1 MKLANPSLLK
11 TIFGLKGNFTAGCSP
26 SRRILSGIEVAAF
39 KGNAQAAAC
48 ISSDFEMSWA
58 FRGSGRQAA
67 EVKGLTERRNVPRI
81 LQLLAEYSIPITWAT
96 VGHLFLE
103 NCTRSETGVPHAHM
117 PRPIANDRWDGDW
130 YVHDPCT
137 DFRRDPL
144 WYAPDLVQQ
153 VIDCKTPQEI
163 GTHSFSHMNFS
174 SRCSTSELVRREME
188 ECIRVM
194 EPFGVRP
201 KALVFPHNI
210 SEYSYLPLLA
220 DAGITAVRHRDEH
233 VRLSYPERTPSG
245 VYKIFESMNLRASK
259 HYDYVDKA
267 KIFIEKAME
276 RRAAYA
282 LWFHPSDPIDVFEN
296 QFRGILKLM
305 NSERE
310 AGRLWTVPMGELVAY
325 CEARE
330 RLALNLHRSENIT
343 TVSLQSSLNTSMY
356 GTPEVSL
363 LIPVQSQPLSAWLE
377 LADGQRKPLKWR
389 LATGGDSQR
398 LLVDVPTG
406 ARTLQLAF

>member
-11 TIFGLKGNFTAGCSP
+11 TIFSLKRNFSEGRSP
-26 SRRILSGIEVAAF
+26 SQRVLSGVEIAPF
-39 KGNAQAAAC
+39 KGNAQAAVC

-58 FRGSGRQAA
+58 FRGRGLKAA
-67 EVKGLTERRNVPRI
+67 ERKGATERQNVPLI
-81 LQLLAEYSIPITWAT
+81 LRLLEEYSIPITWAT

-103 NCTRSETGVPHAHM
+103 SCSRSGTGHAHSDM

-130 YVHDPCT
+130 YMHDPCT
-137 DFRRDPL
+137 DFRKDPL

-174 SRCSTSELVRREME
+174 DRCSTSELVQREME

-194 EPFGVRP
+194 QPFAVRP

-220 DAGITAVRHRDEH
+220 DAGITAVRHRDES

-245 VYKIFESMNLRASK
+245 VYKIYESMNLRAAK

-282 LWFHPSDPIDVFEN
+282 LWFHPSDPIDIFEN
-296 QFRGILKLM
+296 QFRGILKHVD
-305 NSERE
+305 SERR
-310 AGRLWTVPMGELVAY
+310 AGRLWTAPMSELAAY

-330 RLALNLHRSENIT
+330 RLDLNLERSENTATIS
-343 TVSLQSSLNTSMY
+343 VSSSLNTSLY
-356 GTPEVSL
+356 GSPEVTL
-363 LIPVQSQPLSAWLE
+363 VIPVHSRPVSASLE
-377 LADGQRKPLKWR
+377 LADGQRKPLTWQP
-389 LATGGDSQR
+389 ATGENSQR
-398 LLVDVPTG
+398 VLVDIPTN
-406 ARTLQLAF
+406 ARTLRFTF